1 MEIQRDLRTY
11 LLAGGAAAALFAAAT
26 VALPDLFY
34 DRFLWKYFWGPVVA
48 DAANR
53 ATAVHGGVVAHRG
66 YNLVNEVGYGLLM
79 GYFLLLLV
87 QLLRRFDLGAGRG
100 FVLQFVPFV
109 VFGGLL
115 RVVEDAGILSVPL
128 RYLVISPLIY
138 FTVFAV
144 VLVVL
149 VAAVVLERRGAVAD
163 HRRVVAGTGTAA
175 ALGTAALLLVTVE
188 PVAAWMLPASLG
200 IAAAAFLPA
209 AALGL
214 ALAGEYPGVGRLL
227 SWEPAVILY
236 GHLLDGSATALSL
249 EVLGYGEKHPVVAA
263 FVKVAGTAYAFIPL
277 KLVVIGGILYWL
289 EAGREEDPRFTNLVL
304 LGILAVGLGPGTRN
318 TVRAVLGI

>member
-11 LLAGGAAAALFAAAT
+11 LLAGGTAAALLAIAT
-26 VALPDLFY
+26 AALPDLFY
-34 DRFLWKYFWGPVVA
+34 DRFIWKYFWGPVVA

-66 YNLVNEVGYGLLM
+66 YNLVNEIGYGLLM
-79 GYFLLLLV
+79 GYFLLILV
-87 QLLRRFDLGAGRG
+87 QLLRRFDIGAERG

-115 RVVEDAGILSVPL
+115 RVVEDAGVLSVPL

-144 VLVVL
+144 VLTTL
-149 VAAVVLERRGAVAD
+149 LAAIALERRGLVRD
-163 HRRVVAGTGTAA
+163 RRKVVAGAGTAA
-175 ALGTAALLLVTVE
+175 ALLTAALLATTTA
-188 PVAAWMLPASLG
+188 PGAAWMLPASLG
-200 IAAAAFLPA
+200 IAAVAFLPA
-209 AALGL
+209 GAAVLL
-214 ALAGEYPGVGRLL
+214 LSDQYPGLERLIA
-227 SWEPAVILY
+227 WEPGVILY

-263 FVKVAGTAYAFIPL
+263 FVKAAGSAYAFIAL

-289 EAGREEDPRFTNLVL
+289 EGGRDEDPRFTNLVL

-318 TVRAVLGI
+318 TVRAVLGV